1 MDDLKD
7 RDSEFYLNLILRKSD
22 ISTDADGN
30 YIFEVEASNENLDLQ
45 KQVVLQRAL
54 LDSKDD
60 FLNTGVISYDHQ
72 HKRRGPDGE
81 VISDP
86 TMIIG
91 EPIEVRTEG
100 KKTIVKGKLYHTS
113 DKAQEIINL
122 LKAKSTRIKASV
134 GGIFPKIVKNA
145 KDGIER
151 ITSVFWN
158 DLALTPSPVNHT
170 VSPAYF
176 AKSYNPDEFVKAL
189 MATSDTT
196 DHAQF
201 TGGRAMTPE
210 DVGGKKPIDVTKIG
224 IKKLVRLMD
233 EGKIDTEEDAVGFLV
248 EQGIDEANARTA
260 VREII
265 FQGGQTTMKGKFASA
280 VSNIL
285 KSLTG
290 KDDGKGNNN
299 EDDTEK
305 DDDLDL
311 DIAGLDTTD
320 EDDEGKDVGKSTKVI
335 NANELLVNLQEDL
348 DGIKKSLDSVEDI
361 RQSIEDLG
369 DAVTEISKAL
379 AIVANAPAPTQSI
392 LGKSAGQ
399 TQGIQKGGRS
409 AVKDRPTLQDF
420 EKAQI
425 VINKAYKAGRIGL
438 HEATRIEGDM
448 QKAVRDPNFNLRAED
463 YDFLM
468 QEMKATA

>member
-1 MDDLKD
+1 MDETD
-7 RDSEFYLNLILRKSD
+7 RDSEFYLNLTLRKSD
-22 ISTDADGN
+22 LTVDADGN

-45 KQVVLQRAL
+45 KQIVLQRAL
-54 LDSKDD
+54 LESTED

-72 HKRRGPDGE
+72 HKRRGADGQI
-81 VISDP
+81 ISDP

-91 EPIEVRTEG
+91 EPLEVRAEG
-100 KKTIVKGKLYHTS
+100 KKTIVKGKLYHNIQ
-113 DKAQEIINL
+113 KAREIIDL
-122 LKAKSTRIKASV
+122 LNAKSTRIKASV
-134 GGIFPKIVKNA
+134 GGIFPKIVKNT

-170 VSPAYF
+170 VSSAYF
-176 AKSYNPDEFVKAL
+176 VKSMDADEFVKAL

-196 DHAQF
+196 NSAEF
-201 TGGRAMTPE
+201 TDGRAIIPQ
-210 DVGGKKPIDVTKIG
+210 DIGDKKPVDVIKTG

-233 EGKIDTEEDAVGFLV
+233 EGKIDTEQDAVSFLV

-290 KDDGKGNNN
+290 KNGGEGDDIEEEN
-299 EDDTEK
+299 EEE
-305 DDDLDL
+305 LDL
-311 DIAGLDTTD
+311 DVAGLDTTE
-320 EDDEGKDVGKSTKVI
+320 EDDKDVGKSVKVI

-348 DGIKKSLDSVEDI
+348 DGIKKSLDGVDEI
-361 RQSIEDLG
+361 KKSIEDLG
-369 DAVTEISKAL
+369 DAITEISKAL
-379 AIVANAPAPTQSI
+379 AVVANAPAPTQSI
-392 LGKSAGQ
+392 LGKSAGT
-399 TQGIQKGGRS
+399 TQGIQKGGR
-409 AVKDRPTLQDF
+409 AVTKDRPTMQDF
-420 EKAQI
+420 ERAQ
-425 VINKAYKAGRIGL
+425 VALNKAYKSGKIGL

-448 QKAVRDPNFNLRAED
+448 QKAVRDPNYNLRAED